1 MRARLKKIRIYGA
14 RLSVGFRYY
23 KLAHR
28 KREEKS
34 DRFRALPYSPNLESA
49 MQVKVWSDY
58 ACRFCWIGEARL
70 ARAIRELGLDNQV
83 TMVHKAFE
91 LNPDAPKTTSD
102 NALATI
108 SKRYNMP
115 VARILAEF
123 TKIAEMAAEDGITLN
138 QKDTIHTNT
147 ADAHRLMKLFVILC
161 RFQGLDEG
169 WKFLES
175 INYIICPSLP

>member
-34 DRFRALPYSPNLESA
+34 DRFRSLPYSPNLESA

-83 TMVHKAFE
+83 TMVPKAFE
-91 LNPDAPKTTSD
+91 LNPDAPKTTFD
-102 NALATI
+102 
-108 SKRYNMP
+108 
-115 VARILAEF
+115 
-123 TKIAEMAAEDGITLN
+123 EDGITLN